1 MFLEASIVEAL
12 VVVGLVGAAG
22 GLVGGFVASADSLI
36 GTILMGIIGGI
47 ALSTIVRIAGGPSVY
62 SVGDDF
68 SLVWALA
75 GGLLL
80 GFVVGRSNV

>member
-12 VVVGLVGAAG
+12 LVVGAVGAVG
-22 GLVGGFVASADSLI
+22 GLVGGFVASADSLF

-47 ALSTIVRIAGGPSVY
+47 ALAAIIRIAGGPSIY

-68 SLVWALA
+68 SLVWALV